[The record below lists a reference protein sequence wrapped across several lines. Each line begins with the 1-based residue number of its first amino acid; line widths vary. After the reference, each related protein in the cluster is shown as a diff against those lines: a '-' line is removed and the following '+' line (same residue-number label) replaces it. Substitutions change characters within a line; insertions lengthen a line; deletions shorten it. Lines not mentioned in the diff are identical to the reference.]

1 MSFAGQRTQEGESLS
16 CCQRYK
22 TMDKKY
28 EYFLQSPEWQK
39 VSQKMKSKYPRCD
52 ICGRSDSLVTHHT
65 IYTDNLLDERFLVVL
80 CQYCHECFHRA
91 FDKFKALHDSSEGHV
106 ILVGKAK
113 ELLSKAAL
121 DFYKN
126 SFLISGSKINVLNNS
141 DAMTKHF
148 FDFLKSGIASRI
160 PVPIFRSCYN
170 QCRLTDVNCTEES
183 QKLIVGYRRSVVKSA
198 VEFGLDPYFI
208 KSQFKMSDAAFNK
221 IYNSL

>member
-1 MSFAGQRTQEGESLS
+1 
-16 CCQRYK
+16 
-22 TMDKKY
+22 MDRDY
-28 EYFLQSPEWQK
+28 DMFLQSQKWQE
-39 VSQKMKSKYPRCD
+39 VSRKMKAKYPWCD
-52 ICGRSDSLVTHHT
+52 ICGRSDNLVTHHT
-65 IYTDNLLDERFLVVL
+65 RYTDNLLDERYLVVL
-80 CQYCHECFHRA
+80 CHYCHECFHRA
-91 FDKFKALHDSSEGHV
+91 FDMFKALYDSSEGHV

-113 ELLSKAAL
+113 ELLSRAAL

-160 PVPIFRSCYN
+160 PVPIFRSCYT
-170 QCRLTDVNCTEES
+170 QCSLTDVNCTEES
-183 QKLIVGYRRSVVKSA
+183 QKLIVDYRRAAVKNA

-208 KSQFKMSDAAFNK
+208 KSQFKMSDAAFIK